1 MMYLP
6 EEGMKERIES
16 INAALNERF
25 ERLSVLNE
33 EILEKEKEI
42 EKVSYEI
49 KLLAEEGLWL
59 TDDDSIKEV

>member
-6 EEGMKERIES
+6 EEEMKERIES